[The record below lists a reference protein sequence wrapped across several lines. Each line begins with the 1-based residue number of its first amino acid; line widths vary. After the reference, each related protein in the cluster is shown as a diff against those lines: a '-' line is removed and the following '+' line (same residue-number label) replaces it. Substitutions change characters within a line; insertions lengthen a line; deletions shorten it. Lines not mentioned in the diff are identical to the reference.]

1 MSNVSVADKITR
13 VVAEKRGIVVMRDPV
28 RQVVAVGAMRGPAG
42 KAGVG
47 GADISADAG
56 NAITTGTDD
65 GLFAPNDIA
74 SDPLAYYI
82 LAKN

>member
-1 MSNVSVADKITR
+1 MSVVTADNITR
-13 VVAEKRGIVVMRDPV
+13 VVTERRGVVVMREPV

-65 GLFAPNDIA
+65 GLYAPDDIA

>member
-1 MSNVSVADKITR
+1 MSVVTADKITR
-13 VVAEKRGIVVMRDPV
+13 VVAEKRGVVVMRDPV

-42 KAGVG
+42 KAGIG

-65 GLFAPNDIA
+65 GLYVPDDIA
-74 SDPLAYYI
+74 ADPLAYYI

>member
-1 MSNVSVADKITR
+1 MSIVTADKITR
-13 VVAEKRGIVVMRDPV
+13 VVAEKRGVVVVREPV
-28 RQVVAVGAMRGPAG
+28 RQVVAVGAMRGPKG
-42 KAGVG
+42 SPGVG

-65 GLFAPNDIA
+65 GLFAPDDIA

>member
-1 MSNVSVADKITR
+1 MSIVTADKITR
-13 VVAEKRGIVVMRDPV
+13 VVAEKRGVVVVREPV

-42 KAGVG
+42 RAGVG
-47 GADISADAG
+47 GADISADPG

-65 GLFAPNDIA
+65 GLFAPDDIA

>member
-1 MSNVSVADKITR
+1 MSIVSAADKITR
-13 VVAEKRGIVVMRDPV
+13 VVAEKRGVVVMREPV

-47 GADISADAG
+47 GADISTDAG

-65 GLFAPNDIA
+65 GLYSPDDIA

-82 LAKN
+82 IAKN

>member
-1 MSNVSVADKITR
+1 VSVVTADNITR
-13 VVAEKRGIVVMRDPV
+13 VVTERRGVVVMREPV

-65 GLFAPNDIA
+65 GLYAPDDIA